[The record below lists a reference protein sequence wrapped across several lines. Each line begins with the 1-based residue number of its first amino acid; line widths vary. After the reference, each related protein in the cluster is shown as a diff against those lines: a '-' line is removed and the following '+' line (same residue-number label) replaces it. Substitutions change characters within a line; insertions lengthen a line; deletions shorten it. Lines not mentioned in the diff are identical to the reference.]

1 MSRDVRSSQFCRNC
15 SKYTEKREN
24 ISKNHECIK
33 TCLYLKNLEKSK
45 FRATSLQNLK
55 ILAHFTHILGLSI
68 FFYAVMLMC
77 ACFSDLLKTHF
88 VVQMFRSLF
97 GSFFCT
103 WFFCAIYKYIYIY
116 IYIYIYTYIYIY
128 IYMYIYI
135 YIHVYIIYIYILHI
149 YTYIYI
155 CMYIYM
161 HVYIYMYNKYVCI
174 LYAYILY
181 I

>member
-1 MSRDVRSSQFCRNC
+1 MSRDVRSSHFCRNC

-45 FRATSLQNLK
+45 FRAASLQNLK
-55 ILAHFTHILGLSI
+55 ILAYFTHISGLRI

-116 IYIYIYTYIYIY
+116 
-128 IYMYIYI
+128 MYVYI
-135 YIHVYIIYIYILHI
+135 YIHVYIIYILHI

>member
-1 MSRDVRSSQFCRNC
+1 MSRDVRSSHFCRNC

-45 FRATSLQNLK
+45 FRAASLQNLK
-55 ILAHFTHILGLSI
+55 ILAYFTHILGLRI

-116 IYIYIYTYIYIY
+116 LHVY
-128 IYMYIYI
+128 
-135 YIHVYIIYIYILHI
+135 HVYIIYIYYIYIHI
-149 YTYIYI
+149 YIYVCIYI
-155 CMYIYM
+155 CMYIYI
-161 HVYIYMYNKYVCI
+161 YIYNKYVCI

>member
-1 MSRDVRSSQFCRNC
+1 MSRDVRSSHFCRNC

-116 IYIYIYTYIYIY
+116 IYIYIMYILYIYITYIYIY
-128 IYMYIYI
+128 IYMYVYIYACIYI
-135 YIHVYIIYIYILHI
+135 YIYI
-149 YTYIYI
+149 
-155 CMYIYM
+155 
-161 HVYIYMYNKYVCI
+161 YNKYVCI

>member
-1 MSRDVRSSQFCRNC
+1 MSRDVRSSHFCRNC

-45 FRATSLQNLK
+45 FRAASLQNLK
-55 ILAHFTHILGLSI
+55 ILAYFTHILGLRI

-77 ACFSDLLKTHF
+77 ACFSDLLKTYF

-103 WFFCAIYKYIYIY
+103 WFFCAIYKYIYIHLY
-116 IYIYIYTYIYIY
+116 IYV
-128 IYMYIYI
+128 YIYI
-135 YIHVYIIYIYILHI
+135 YIHVYHVYIIYILHI
-149 YTYIYI
+149 YMYVYIYACI
-155 CMYIYM
+155 
-161 HVYIYMYNKYVCI
+161 YIYMYNKYVCI

>member
-1 MSRDVRSSQFCRNC
+1 MSRDVRSSHFCRNC

-45 FRATSLQNLK
+45 FRAASLQNLK
-55 ILAHFTHILGLSI
+55 ILAYFTHILGLRI

-116 IYIYIYTYIYIY
+116 IFTCISCIY
-128 IYMYIYI
+128 
-135 YIHVYIIYIYILHI
+135 YIYILHI

>member
-1 MSRDVRSSQFCRNC
+1 MSRDVRSSHFCRNC

-45 FRATSLQNLK
+45 FRAASLQNLK
-55 ILAHFTHILGLSI
+55 ILAYFTHILGLRI

-116 IYIYIYTYIYIY
+116 IFTCISCIY
-128 IYMYIYI
+128 
-135 YIHVYIIYIYILHI
+135 YIYILHI

-161 HVYIYMYNKYVCI
+161 HVYIYIYIYNKYVCI